1 MPHDASLLGKGM
13 PAIASPEKR
22 VLCRCCMWVPHC
34 RGWGA
39 VMSVEQGSAGPAR
52 PAVGGVPP
60 VREAGAAGVPPPLA
74 GRGETPGAAPMKG
87 RTLGAPGSTSERAS
101 LAVLEKR
108 PAKALVAAPGSTP
121 EMAKPTML

>member
-1 MPHDASLLGKGM
+1 
-13 PAIASPEKR
+13 
-22 VLCRCCMWVPHC
+22 
-34 RGWGA
+34 
-39 VMSVEQGSAGPAR
+39 MSVEQGSAGPAR
-52 PAVGGVPP
+52 PAVGP

>member
-1 MPHDASLLGKGM
+1 
-13 PAIASPEKR
+13 
-22 VLCRCCMWVPHC
+22 
-34 RGWGA
+34 
-39 VMSVEQGSAGPAR
+39 
-52 PAVGGVPP
+52 
-60 VREAGAAGVPPPLA
+60 
-74 GRGETPGAAPMKG
+74 MKG